1 MSEYFLWFNI
11 YIYIK
16 QTAAFSSW
24 VFMKVIYSTI
34 RCNSWNLQSLIS
46 RCSNTFFQWEVN
58 LLLSNVTFNVVL
70 QTLAVKGYLNM
81 WWIEILKRECQ
92 NLVHQNFRHGTTI
105 HKPVFWTE
113 QKTWACSLFQMGTYS
128 NANKPFYISFP

>member
-1 MSEYFLWFNI
+1 MTHTYDEIRKCLNI
-11 YIYIK
+11 FSGSIYIK
-16 QTAAFSSW
+16 QTTALFFVSFFNEGLS
-24 VFMKVIYSTI
+24 II
-34 RCNSWNLQSLIS
+34 RCKSWNLQSLIS

-58 LLLSNVTFNVVL
+58 LLLSNVPFNVVL

-92 NLVHQNFRHGTTI
+92 NLIHQNFRHGTMI

-113 QKTWACSLFQMGTYS
+113 QKTWACSLFQTGTYS
-128 NANKPFYISFP
+128 NDL